1 MGKIKEL
8 ETSLANKIAAGEVVE
23 RPSSVVKELLEN
35 AIDAQATEINIEVEQ
50 SGVSSIRVVDNGT
63 GIAQE
68 DLGLV
73 FHRHA
78 TSKIVADD
86 DLFHIRT
93 LGFRGE
99 ALASISSVAKVT
111 LKTCTDNENGH
122 EIYAENGKIIHQKP
136 AKAKKGTDIQV
147 DSLFYN
153 TPARLKYIK
162 SLYTE
167 LGKITDIVNRMA
179 MSHPEIRIS
188 LVSDGKKLLS
198 TNGSGRTNEVMA
210 EIYGMKVAKDL
221 VHISGDTSDYHLE
234 GFVAKPEHSRSNKH
248 YISIFINGR
257 YIKNF
262 VLNKAI
268 LEGYHTLLTIGRFPI
283 CYINIQ
289 MDPILVDV
297 NVHPTKLEVRL
308 SKEDQL
314 YDLIVTKIREAF
326 KDKILI
332 PQNDL
337 NHASKKNKVLET
349 FEQQK
354 INFEK
359 QQSQIGETS
368 APYVHDQKDKN
379 HDVESHKN
387 NLDSTSSTNNE
398 STEVSNELHNHIDD
412 SYLQSQKEVLFDMEQ
427 NTSNEYEIS
436 NQQSNDIKGTVSQTP
451 HRRVPYM
458 EIVGQVHGTYII
470 AQNENGMFMIDQHA
484 AQERIK
490 YEYFREK
497 IGEVT
502 NEVQNLLIPLTFH
515 FSKDEQMIIDQYKDE
530 LDKVG
535 VHLEHFGGHDYIVN
549 SYPVWFPKEEAEE
562 IIKDMIELVLKHKS
576 VDVKKIREDAAIMMS
591 CKKSIKAN
599 HYLKNN
605 EMADLIDQLREAED
619 PFTCP
624 HGRPII
630 INFSNYELEK
640 LIKTDYKACV
650 VLDMHI
656 GHLKSIMELLKS
668 HSIECYV
675 HIDLIKGLSHDEFAC
690 EYIIQQYKP
699 KGIVSTKAKVI
710 KKAKML
716 NTLTIFRVFIIDSQA
731 LTRSI
736 ELIKKVEPDYVEVLP
751 GVASKA
757 VSKIQQETSASVIA
771 GGLIDEQSEIREAIS
786 NGAKYVTT
794 SYEKLW

>member
-8 ETSLANKIAAGEVVE
+8 QTSLANKIAAGEVVE

-35 AIDAQATEINIEVEQ
+35 AIDAQSTEINIEVEQ
-50 SGVSSIRVVDNGT
+50 SGVASIRVVDNGT
-63 GIAQE
+63 GIEAD
-68 DLGLV
+68 DLSLV

-78 TSKIVADD
+78 TSKLDADD

-99 ALASISSVAKVT
+99 ALASISSVSKVT
-111 LKTCTDNENGH
+111 LRTCTDNENGH
-122 EIYAENGKIIHQKP
+122 EIYAENGEIINQKP
-136 AKAKKGTDIQV
+136 AKAKKGTDILV
-147 DSLFYN
+147 ESLFYN

-179 MSHPEIRIS
+179 MSHPDIRIS
-188 LVSDGKKLLS
+188 LVSDGKTLLK
-198 TNGSGRTNEVMA
+198 TNGSGKTNEVMA

-221 VHISGDTSDYHLE
+221 VHITGDTSDYHLE
-234 GFVAKPEHSRSNKH
+234 GYVARPEHSRSNKH

-268 LEGYHTLLTIGRFPI
+268 VEGYHTLLTIGRYPI

-308 SKEDQL
+308 SKEEQL
-314 YDLIVTKIREAF
+314 YDLIVEKIREAF

-332 PQNDL
+332 PKNDL
-337 NHASKKNKVLET
+337 DTHPKKNKVLNS

-354 INFEK
+354 LDFERKQNEVQNRSQLDEDEKQDELSGSAFEK
-359 QQSQIGETS
+359 DNNQNISQVNE
-368 APYVHDQKDKN
+368 D
-379 HDVESHKN
+379 
-387 NLDSTSSTNNE
+387 NE
-398 STEVSNELHNHIDD
+398 STLFNDSQYIKRNHDDHYFNNPKEILNELDNQNET
-412 SYLQSQKEVLFDMEQ
+412 LEQ
-427 NTSNEYEIS
+427 EEDRNE
-436 NQQSNDIKGTVSQTP
+436 NDIKGAVSASTR
-451 HRRVPYM
+451 RRVPYM
-458 EIVGQVHGTYII
+458 EVVGQVHGTYII
-470 AQNENGMFMIDQHA
+470 AQNENGMFLIDQHA

-502 NEVQNLLIPLTFH
+502 NEVQNLLIPMTFH
-515 FSKDEQMIIDQYKDE
+515 FSKDEQFIIDQYQEE
-530 LDKVG
+530 LDRVG

-549 SYPVWFPKEEAEE
+549 SYPVWFPKAEAEE
-562 IIKDMIELVLKHKS
+562 IIKDMIELVLENKKI
-576 VDVKKIREDAAIMMS
+576 DVKKMREDAAIMMS

-605 EMADLIDQLREAED
+605 EMADLIDQLREMED

-640 LIKTDYKACV
+640 LFK
-650 VLDMHI
+650 
-656 GHLKSIMELLKS
+656 
-668 HSIECYV
+668 
-675 HIDLIKGLSHDEFAC
+675 
-690 EYIIQQYKP
+690 
-699 KGIVSTKAKVI
+699 
-710 KKAKML
+710 
-716 NTLTIFRVFIIDSQA
+716 RVM
-731 LTRSI
+731 
-736 ELIKKVEPDYVEVLP
+736 
-751 GVASKA
+751 
-757 VSKIQQETSASVIA
+757 
-771 GGLIDEQSEIREAIS
+771 
-786 NGAKYVTT
+786 
-794 SYEKLW
+794 

>member
-122 EIYAENGKIIHQKP
+122 EIYAEDGKIIHQKP

-337 NHASKKNKVLET
+337 NHAPKKNKVLET

-427 NTSNEYEIS
+427 NASNEYEIS

-640 LIKTDYKACV
+640 LFK
-650 VLDMHI
+650 
-656 GHLKSIMELLKS
+656 
-668 HSIECYV
+668 
-675 HIDLIKGLSHDEFAC
+675 
-690 EYIIQQYKP
+690 
-699 KGIVSTKAKVI
+699 
-710 KKAKML
+710 
-716 NTLTIFRVFIIDSQA
+716 RVM
-731 LTRSI
+731 
-736 ELIKKVEPDYVEVLP
+736 
-751 GVASKA
+751 
-757 VSKIQQETSASVIA
+757 
-771 GGLIDEQSEIREAIS
+771 
-786 NGAKYVTT
+786 
-794 SYEKLW
+794 

>member
-122 EIYAENGKIIHQKP
+122 EIYAEDGKIIHQKP

-147 DSLFYN
+147 ESLFYN

-337 NHASKKNKVLET
+337 NHAPKKNKVLET

-640 LIKTDYKACV
+640 LFK
-650 VLDMHI
+650 
-656 GHLKSIMELLKS
+656 
-668 HSIECYV
+668 
-675 HIDLIKGLSHDEFAC
+675 
-690 EYIIQQYKP
+690 
-699 KGIVSTKAKVI
+699 
-710 KKAKML
+710 
-716 NTLTIFRVFIIDSQA
+716 RVM
-731 LTRSI
+731 
-736 ELIKKVEPDYVEVLP
+736 
-751 GVASKA
+751 
-757 VSKIQQETSASVIA
+757 
-771 GGLIDEQSEIREAIS
+771 
-786 NGAKYVTT
+786 
-794 SYEKLW
+794 

>member
-122 EIYAENGKIIHQKP
+122 EIYAEDGKIIHEKP

-147 DSLFYN
+147 ESLFYN

-337 NHASKKNKVLET
+337 NHAPKKNNVLET

-379 HDVESHKN
+379 HDVESHRN

-427 NTSNEYEIS
+427 NTSNEYEIL

-549 SYPVWFPKEEAEE
+549 SYPVWFPKVEAEE

-640 LIKTDYKACV
+640 LFK
-650 VLDMHI
+650 
-656 GHLKSIMELLKS
+656 
-668 HSIECYV
+668 
-675 HIDLIKGLSHDEFAC
+675 
-690 EYIIQQYKP
+690 
-699 KGIVSTKAKVI
+699 
-710 KKAKML
+710 
-716 NTLTIFRVFIIDSQA
+716 RVM
-731 LTRSI
+731 
-736 ELIKKVEPDYVEVLP
+736 
-751 GVASKA
+751 
-757 VSKIQQETSASVIA
+757 
-771 GGLIDEQSEIREAIS
+771 
-786 NGAKYVTT
+786 
-794 SYEKLW
+794 

>member
-50 SGVSSIRVVDNGT
+50 SGISAIRVVDNGT

-122 EIYAENGKIIHQKP
+122 EIYAEDGKIIHQKP

-248 YISIFINGR
+248 YISIFINSR

-337 NHASKKNKVLET
+337 NHAPKKNKVLET

-398 STEVSNELHNHIDD
+398 STEVSNELHNYIDD

-640 LIKTDYKACV
+640 LFK
-650 VLDMHI
+650 
-656 GHLKSIMELLKS
+656 
-668 HSIECYV
+668 
-675 HIDLIKGLSHDEFAC
+675 
-690 EYIIQQYKP
+690 
-699 KGIVSTKAKVI
+699 
-710 KKAKML
+710 
-716 NTLTIFRVFIIDSQA
+716 RVM
-731 LTRSI
+731 
-736 ELIKKVEPDYVEVLP
+736 
-751 GVASKA
+751 
-757 VSKIQQETSASVIA
+757 
-771 GGLIDEQSEIREAIS
+771 
-786 NGAKYVTT
+786 
-794 SYEKLW
+794 

>member
-122 EIYAENGKIIHQKP
+122 EIYAEDGKIIHQKP

-337 NHASKKNKVLET
+337 NHAPKKNKVLET

-398 STEVSNELHNHIDD
+398 STEVSNELHNYIDD

-470 AQNENGMFMIDQHA
+470 AQNENGLFMIDQHA

-640 LIKTDYKACV
+640 LFK
-650 VLDMHI
+650 
-656 GHLKSIMELLKS
+656 
-668 HSIECYV
+668 
-675 HIDLIKGLSHDEFAC
+675 
-690 EYIIQQYKP
+690 
-699 KGIVSTKAKVI
+699 
-710 KKAKML
+710 
-716 NTLTIFRVFIIDSQA
+716 RVM
-731 LTRSI
+731 
-736 ELIKKVEPDYVEVLP
+736 
-751 GVASKA
+751 
-757 VSKIQQETSASVIA
+757 
-771 GGLIDEQSEIREAIS
+771 
-786 NGAKYVTT
+786 
-794 SYEKLW
+794 

>member
-122 EIYAENGKIIHQKP
+122 EIYAEDGKIIHQKP

-337 NHASKKNKVLET
+337 NHAPKKNKVLET

-398 STEVSNELHNHIDD
+398 STEVSNELHNYIDD

-562 IIKDMIELVLKHKS
+562 IIKDIIELVLKHKS

-640 LIKTDYKACV
+640 LFK
-650 VLDMHI
+650 
-656 GHLKSIMELLKS
+656 
-668 HSIECYV
+668 
-675 HIDLIKGLSHDEFAC
+675 
-690 EYIIQQYKP
+690 
-699 KGIVSTKAKVI
+699 
-710 KKAKML
+710 
-716 NTLTIFRVFIIDSQA
+716 RVM
-731 LTRSI
+731 
-736 ELIKKVEPDYVEVLP
+736 
-751 GVASKA
+751 
-757 VSKIQQETSASVIA
+757 
-771 GGLIDEQSEIREAIS
+771 
-786 NGAKYVTT
+786 
-794 SYEKLW
+794 

>member
-122 EIYAENGKIIHQKP
+122 EIYAEDGKIIHQKP

-337 NHASKKNKVLET
+337 NHAPKKNKVLET

-387 NLDSTSSTNNE
+387 NLDSTSLTNNE
-398 STEVSNELHNHIDD
+398 STEVSNELHNYIDD

-640 LIKTDYKACV
+640 LFK
-650 VLDMHI
+650 
-656 GHLKSIMELLKS
+656 
-668 HSIECYV
+668 
-675 HIDLIKGLSHDEFAC
+675 
-690 EYIIQQYKP
+690 
-699 KGIVSTKAKVI
+699 
-710 KKAKML
+710 
-716 NTLTIFRVFIIDSQA
+716 RVM
-731 LTRSI
+731 
-736 ELIKKVEPDYVEVLP
+736 
-751 GVASKA
+751 
-757 VSKIQQETSASVIA
+757 
-771 GGLIDEQSEIREAIS
+771 
-786 NGAKYVTT
+786 
-794 SYEKLW
+794 

>member
-8 ETSLANKIAAGEVVE
+8 QTSLANKIAAGEVVE
-23 RPSSVVKELLEN
+23 RPGSVVKELLEN

-50 SGVSSIRVVDNGT
+50 SGVTSIRVVDNGT
-63 GIAQE
+63 GIHIE

-78 TSKIVADD
+78 TSKLDADD

-99 ALASISSVAKVT
+99 ALASISSVSKVT
-111 LKTCTDNENGH
+111 LKTCTDNEEGQ
-122 EIYAENGKIIHQKP
+122 EIYVENGEILNQKP
-136 AKAKKGTDIQV
+136 AKAKQGTDILV
-147 DSLFYN
+147 ESLFYN

-179 MSHPEIRIS
+179 MSHPGIRIS
-188 LVSDGKKLLS
+188 LISDGRTILK

-221 VHISGDTSDYHLE
+221 VHISGETSDYRLE
-234 GFVAKPEHSRSNKH
+234 GYVAKPEHSRSNKH

-262 VLNKAI
+262 LINKAI
-268 LEGYHTLLTIGRFPI
+268 LEGYHTLLMIGRFPI
-283 CYINIQ
+283 CYINIE

-314 YDLIVTKIREAF
+314 FELIVEKIREAF
-326 KDKILI
+326 KDRILI
-332 PQNDL
+332 PQNDMNKL
-337 NHASKKNKVLET
+337 TQKNKVLDK

-354 INFEK
+354 IDFEK
-359 QQSQIGETS
+359 RKQQRDATHSTNLNFDLDDNEPNETNQS
-368 APYVHDQKDKN
+368 NQA
-379 HDVESHKN
+379 
-387 NLDSTSSTNNE
+387 LDHTLSSPNTSSEDSYSVQE
-398 STEVSNELHNHIDD
+398 STYDYAKTQRD
-412 SYLQSQKEVLFDMEQ
+412 VLTDMEEQ
-427 NTSNEYEIS
+427 DITNTLAPSEDVAEAP
-436 NQQSNDIKGTVSQTP
+436 DIKGSISSNSSQ
-451 HRRVPYM
+451 RVPYM
-458 EIVGQVHGTYII
+458 EVVGQVHGTYII

-497 IGEVT
+497 IGDVS
-502 NEVQNLLIPLTFH
+502 NEIQNLLIPLTFH
-515 FSKDEQMIIDQYKDE
+515 FSKDELMIINQHVEE

-535 VHLEHFGGHDYIVN
+535 VHLEPFGGNDYIVD
-549 SYPVWFPKEEAEE
+549 SYPVWFPAAEAEE
-562 IIKDMIELVLKHKS
+562 IIKDMIEYVLEHKK
-576 VDVKKIREDAAIMMS
+576 VNVKKIREEAAIMMS

-605 EMADLIDQLREAED
+605 EMADLVNQLRETED

-630 INFSNYELEK
+630 INFSNYELERLFK
-640 LIKTDYKACV
+640 R
-650 VLDMHI
+650 
-656 GHLKSIMELLKS
+656 
-668 HSIECYV
+668 
-675 HIDLIKGLSHDEFAC
+675 
-690 EYIIQQYKP
+690 II
-699 KGIVSTKAKVI
+699 
-710 KKAKML
+710 
-716 NTLTIFRVFIIDSQA
+716 
-731 LTRSI
+731 
-736 ELIKKVEPDYVEVLP
+736 
-751 GVASKA
+751 
-757 VSKIQQETSASVIA
+757 
-771 GGLIDEQSEIREAIS
+771 
-786 NGAKYVTT
+786 
-794 SYEKLW
+794 

>member
-50 SGVSSIRVVDNGT
+50 SGISAIRVVDNGT

-122 EIYAENGKIIHQKP
+122 EIYAEDGKIIHEKP

-147 DSLFYN
+147 ESLFYN

-188 LVSDGKKLLS
+188 LVSDGKKILS

-337 NHASKKNKVLET
+337 NHAPKKNKVLET

-379 HDVESHKN
+379 HDVESHRN

-398 STEVSNELHNHIDD
+398 STEVSNELNNHIDD
-412 SYLQSQKEVLFDMEQ
+412 TYLQSQKEVLFDMEQ

-640 LIKTDYKACV
+640 LFK
-650 VLDMHI
+650 
-656 GHLKSIMELLKS
+656 
-668 HSIECYV
+668 
-675 HIDLIKGLSHDEFAC
+675 
-690 EYIIQQYKP
+690 
-699 KGIVSTKAKVI
+699 
-710 KKAKML
+710 
-716 NTLTIFRVFIIDSQA
+716 RVM
-731 LTRSI
+731 
-736 ELIKKVEPDYVEVLP
+736 
-751 GVASKA
+751 
-757 VSKIQQETSASVIA
+757 
-771 GGLIDEQSEIREAIS
+771 
-786 NGAKYVTT
+786 
-794 SYEKLW
+794 

>member
-99 ALASISSVAKVT
+99 ALASISSVAKVS

-122 EIYAENGKIIHQKP
+122 EIYAEDGKIIHQKP

-337 NHASKKNKVLET
+337 NHAPKKNKVLET

-398 STEVSNELHNHIDD
+398 STEVSNELHNYIDD

-640 LIKTDYKACV
+640 LFK
-650 VLDMHI
+650 
-656 GHLKSIMELLKS
+656 
-668 HSIECYV
+668 
-675 HIDLIKGLSHDEFAC
+675 
-690 EYIIQQYKP
+690 
-699 KGIVSTKAKVI
+699 
-710 KKAKML
+710 
-716 NTLTIFRVFIIDSQA
+716 RVM
-731 LTRSI
+731 
-736 ELIKKVEPDYVEVLP
+736 
-751 GVASKA
+751 
-757 VSKIQQETSASVIA
+757 
-771 GGLIDEQSEIREAIS
+771 
-786 NGAKYVTT
+786 
-794 SYEKLW
+794 

>member
-8 ETSLANKIAAGEVVE
+8 QTSLANKIAAGEVVE

-35 AIDAQATEINIEVEQ
+35 AIDAQSTEINIEVEQ
-50 SGVSSIRVVDNGT
+50 SGVASIRVVDNGT
-63 GIAQE
+63 GIEAD
-68 DLGLV
+68 DLSLV

-78 TSKIVADD
+78 TSKLDADD

-99 ALASISSVAKVT
+99 ALASISSVSKVT
-111 LKTCTDNENGH
+111 LRSCTDNESGH
-122 EIYAENGKIIHQKP
+122 EIYAENGEIINQKP
-136 AKAKKGTDIQV
+136 AKAKKGTDILV
-147 DSLFYN
+147 ESLFYN

-179 MSHPEIRIS
+179 MSHPDIRIS
-188 LVSDGKKLLS
+188 LVSDGKTLLK
-198 TNGSGRTNEVMA
+198 TNGSGKTNEVMA

-221 VHISGDTSDYHLE
+221 VHITGDTSDYHLE
-234 GFVAKPEHSRSNKH
+234 GYVARPEHSRSNKH

-268 LEGYHTLLTIGRFPI
+268 VEGYHTLLTIGRYPI

-308 SKEDQL
+308 SKEEQL
-314 YDLIVTKIREAF
+314 YDLIVKKIREAF

-332 PQNDL
+332 PKNDL
-337 NHASKKNKVLET
+337 DHHPKKNKVLNS

-354 INFEK
+354 LDFERK
-359 QQSQIGETS
+359 QNEVQNRSHLSEDERQEDLSATTLDKVENQNISQVNE
-368 APYVHDQKDKN
+368 D
-379 HDVESHKN
+379 
-387 NLDSTSSTNNE
+387 NE
-398 STEVSNELHNHIDD
+398 STLFNDSQYINRNHDDYYFNNQKDILNELDNQ
-412 SYLQSQKEVLFDMEQ
+412 YETLEQ
-427 NTSNEYEIS
+427 EENQNE
-436 NQQSNDIKGTVSQTP
+436 NDIKGTVSASTR
-451 HRRVPYM
+451 RRVPYM
-458 EIVGQVHGTYII
+458 EVVGQVHGTYII

-502 NEVQNLLIPLTFH
+502 NEVQNLLIPMTFH
-515 FSKDEQMIIDQYKDE
+515 FSKDEQFIIDQYQEE
-530 LDKVG
+530 LDRVG

-549 SYPVWFPKEEAEE
+549 SYPVWFPKAEAEE
-562 IIKDMIELVLKHKS
+562 IIKDMIELVLENKKI
-576 VDVKKIREDAAIMMS
+576 DVKKMREDAAIMMS

-605 EMADLIDQLREAED
+605 EMADLIDQLREMED

-640 LIKTDYKACV
+640 LFK
-650 VLDMHI
+650 
-656 GHLKSIMELLKS
+656 
-668 HSIECYV
+668 
-675 HIDLIKGLSHDEFAC
+675 
-690 EYIIQQYKP
+690 
-699 KGIVSTKAKVI
+699 
-710 KKAKML
+710 
-716 NTLTIFRVFIIDSQA
+716 RVM
-731 LTRSI
+731 
-736 ELIKKVEPDYVEVLP
+736 
-751 GVASKA
+751 
-757 VSKIQQETSASVIA
+757 
-771 GGLIDEQSEIREAIS
+771 
-786 NGAKYVTT
+786 
-794 SYEKLW
+794 

>member
-122 EIYAENGKIIHQKP
+122 EIYAEDGKIIHQKP

-188 LVSDGKKLLS
+188 LVSDGKKLLN

-337 NHASKKNKVLET
+337 NHAPKKNKVLET

-398 STEVSNELHNHIDD
+398 STEVSNELHNYIDY

-640 LIKTDYKACV
+640 LFK
-650 VLDMHI
+650 
-656 GHLKSIMELLKS
+656 
-668 HSIECYV
+668 
-675 HIDLIKGLSHDEFAC
+675 
-690 EYIIQQYKP
+690 
-699 KGIVSTKAKVI
+699 
-710 KKAKML
+710 
-716 NTLTIFRVFIIDSQA
+716 RVM
-731 LTRSI
+731 
-736 ELIKKVEPDYVEVLP
+736 
-751 GVASKA
+751 
-757 VSKIQQETSASVIA
+757 
-771 GGLIDEQSEIREAIS
+771 
-786 NGAKYVTT
+786 
-794 SYEKLW
+794 

>member
-1 MGKIKEL
+1 MMGKIKEL

-122 EIYAENGKIIHQKP
+122 EIYAEDGKIIHQKP

-337 NHASKKNKVLET
+337 NHAPKKNKVLET

-398 STEVSNELHNHIDD
+398 STEVSNELHNYIDY

-640 LIKTDYKACV
+640 LFK
-650 VLDMHI
+650 
-656 GHLKSIMELLKS
+656 
-668 HSIECYV
+668 
-675 HIDLIKGLSHDEFAC
+675 
-690 EYIIQQYKP
+690 
-699 KGIVSTKAKVI
+699 
-710 KKAKML
+710 
-716 NTLTIFRVFIIDSQA
+716 RVM
-731 LTRSI
+731 
-736 ELIKKVEPDYVEVLP
+736 
-751 GVASKA
+751 
-757 VSKIQQETSASVIA
+757 
-771 GGLIDEQSEIREAIS
+771 
-786 NGAKYVTT
+786 
-794 SYEKLW
+794 

>member
-8 ETSLANKIAAGEVVE
+8 QTSLANKIAAGEVVE

-35 AIDAQATEINIEVEQ
+35 AIDAKSTEINIEVEQ
-50 SGVSSIRVVDNGT
+50 SGISSIRVVDNGT
-63 GIAQE
+63 GIEQD
-68 DLGLV
+68 DLDLV

-78 TSKIVADD
+78 TSKLDADD

-111 LKTCTDNENGH
+111 LKTCTDSENGH
-122 EIYAENGKIIHQKP
+122 EIYAENGEILSRKP
-136 AKAKKGTDIQV
+136 AKAKKGTDITV
-147 DSLFYN
+147 SSLFYN

-179 MSHPEIRIS
+179 MSHPYIRIS
-188 LVSDGKKLLS
+188 LISDGKTLLK
-198 TNGSGRTNEVMA
+198 TNGSGKTNEVMS
-210 EIYGMKVAKDL
+210 EIYGIKVAKDL
-221 VHISGDTSDYHLE
+221 VHIQGDTSDYHLE

-268 LEGYHTLLTIGRFPI
+268 IEGYHTLLTIGRYPI
-283 CYINIQ
+283 CYLNIE

-308 SKEDQL
+308 SKEEQL
-314 YDLIVTKIREAF
+314 YQLIVEKIRYAF
-326 KDKILI
+326 KDRILI

-337 NHASKKNKVLET
+337 DRTPKKNKVLNQ

-354 INFEK
+354 LDFERR
-359 QQSQIGETS
+359 QQNSNQ
-368 APYVHDQKDKN
+368 DKTN
-379 HDVESHKN
+379 SHYYGMSESKLQNPNLEKN
-387 NLDSTSSTNNE
+387 DLDNNELINE
-398 STEVSNELHNHIDD
+398 STENFVHNNKRSDD
-412 SYLQSQKEVLFDMEQ
+412 KDYFQIQKEILNDLDNGDASLLNDESTNDSEEVVTEQ
-427 NTSNEYEIS
+427 SNNDEASSKTYQTLYS
-436 NQQSNDIKGTVSQTP
+436 KQDNNDIKGKVSNTP
-451 HRRVPYM
+451 SRRVPYM
-458 EIVGQVHGTYII
+458 EVVGQVHGTYII

-502 NEVQNLLIPLTFH
+502 NEVQDLLIPLTFH
-515 FSKDEQMIIDQYKDE
+515 FSKDEQMIIDQYQDE

-549 SYPVWFPKEEAEE
+549 SYPVWFPKAEAEE
-562 IIKDMIELVLKHKS
+562 IIQDMVELVLNDKK
-576 VDVKKIREDAAIMMS
+576 VNVKKLREDAAIMMS

-624 HGRPII
+624 YGRPII

-640 LIKTDYKACV
+640 LFK
-650 VLDMHI
+650 
-656 GHLKSIMELLKS
+656 
-668 HSIECYV
+668 
-675 HIDLIKGLSHDEFAC
+675 
-690 EYIIQQYKP
+690 
-699 KGIVSTKAKVI
+699 
-710 KKAKML
+710 
-716 NTLTIFRVFIIDSQA
+716 RVM
-731 LTRSI
+731 
-736 ELIKKVEPDYVEVLP
+736 
-751 GVASKA
+751 
-757 VSKIQQETSASVIA
+757 
-771 GGLIDEQSEIREAIS
+771 
-786 NGAKYVTT
+786 
-794 SYEKLW
+794 

>member
-8 ETSLANKIAAGEVVE
+8 QTSLANKIAAGEVVE

-35 AIDAQATEINIEVEQ
+35 AIDAKSTEINIEVEQ
-50 SGVSSIRVVDNGT
+50 SGISSIRVVDNGT
-63 GIAQE
+63 GIEQD
-68 DLGLV
+68 DLDLV

-78 TSKIVADD
+78 TSKLDADD

-122 EIYAENGKIIHQKP
+122 EIYAENGEILSRKP
-136 AKAKKGTDIQV
+136 AKAKKGTDITV
-147 DSLFYN
+147 SSLFYN

-179 MSHPEIRIS
+179 MSHPDIRIS
-188 LVSDGKKLLS
+188 LISDGKTLLK
-198 TNGSGRTNEVMA
+198 TNGSGKTNEVMS
-210 EIYGMKVAKDL
+210 EIYGIKVAKDL
-221 VHISGDTSDYHLE
+221 VHIQGDTSDYHLE

-268 LEGYHTLLTIGRFPI
+268 IEGYHTLLTIGRYPI
-283 CYINIQ
+283 CYLNIE

-308 SKEDQL
+308 SKEEQL
-314 YDLIVTKIREAF
+314 YQLIVEKIRYAF
-326 KDKILI
+326 KDRILI

-337 NHASKKNKVLET
+337 DRTPKKNKVLNQ

-354 INFEK
+354 LDFERR
-359 QQSQIGETS
+359 QRNSNQDNSNSHYYDMSESELQNPNLE
-368 APYVHDQKDKN
+368 KN
-379 HDVESHKN
+379 DLDN
-387 NLDSTSSTNNE
+387 NELINE
-398 STEVSNELHNHIDD
+398 STESFVYNNKRSDD
-412 SYLQSQKEVLFDMEQ
+412 KDYFQIQKEILNDLDNGDISSLNDESTNDSEEVVTEQ
-427 NTSNEYEIS
+427 NNSDEASSKAYQTLYS
-436 NQQSNDIKGTVSQTP
+436 QQDYNDIKGKVSTTP
-451 HRRVPYM
+451 SRRVPYM
-458 EIVGQVHGTYII
+458 EVVGQVHGTYII

-502 NEVQNLLIPLTFH
+502 NEVQDLLIPLTFH
-515 FSKDEQMIIDQYKDE
+515 FSKDEQMIIDQYQDE

-549 SYPVWFPKEEAEE
+549 SYPVWFPKAEAEE
-562 IIKDMIELVLKHKS
+562 IIQDMVELVLNDKK
-576 VDVKKIREDAAIMMS
+576 VNVKKMREDAAIMMS

-640 LIKTDYKACV
+640 LFK
-650 VLDMHI
+650 
-656 GHLKSIMELLKS
+656 
-668 HSIECYV
+668 
-675 HIDLIKGLSHDEFAC
+675 
-690 EYIIQQYKP
+690 
-699 KGIVSTKAKVI
+699 
-710 KKAKML
+710 
-716 NTLTIFRVFIIDSQA
+716 RVM
-731 LTRSI
+731 
-736 ELIKKVEPDYVEVLP
+736 
-751 GVASKA
+751 
-757 VSKIQQETSASVIA
+757 
-771 GGLIDEQSEIREAIS
+771 
-786 NGAKYVTT
+786 
-794 SYEKLW
+794 

>member
-8 ETSLANKIAAGEVVE
+8 QTSLANKIAAGEVVE
-23 RPSSVVKELLEN
+23 RPGSVVKELLEN

-50 SGVSSIRVVDNGT
+50 SGVASIRVVDNGT
-63 GIAQE
+63 GIE
-68 DLGLV
+68 IDDLDLV

-78 TSKIVADD
+78 TSKLDADD

-99 ALASISSVAKVT
+99 ALASISSVSKVT
-111 LKTCTDNENGH
+111 LKTCTDNQEGQEIYVENG
-122 EIYAENGKIIHQKP
+122 EVLNRKP
-136 AKAKKGTDIQV
+136 AKAKRGTDILV
-147 DSLFYN
+147 ESLFYN

-179 MSHPEIRIS
+179 MSHPDIRIS
-188 LVSDGKKLLS
+188 LVSDGKTIIK

-210 EIYGMKVAKDL
+210 EIYGMKIAKDL
-221 VHISGDTSDYHLE
+221 VHVTGDTSDYHLDAY
-234 GFVAKPEHSRSNKH
+234 FAKPEHSRSNKH

-262 VLNKAI
+262 LLNKAI
-268 LEGYHTLLTIGRFPI
+268 LEGYHTLLMVGRYPI
-283 CYINIQ
+283 CYINIE

-314 YDLIVTKIREAF
+314 FELIVTKIREAF
-326 KDKILI
+326 KDRILI
-332 PQNDL
+332 PQNDMDKMT
-337 NHASKKNKVLET
+337 KKNKVLDQ

-354 INFEK
+354 MDFEK
-359 QQSQIGETS
+359 RQQQ
-368 APYVHDQKDKN
+368 
-379 HDVESHKN
+379 N
-387 NLDSTSSTNNE
+387 NLEQNVEQSSEPNVNNANNASVDNSTSYINQPDNERSGIQESQNDYDDYKKIQNDLLYDLETTSSDSTDN
-398 STEVSNELHNHIDD
+398 EVSTTDNI
-412 SYLQSQKEVLFDMEQ
+412 LQHSGEE
-427 NTSNEYEIS
+427 
-436 NQQSNDIKGTVSQTP
+436 DIKGRVSASPT
-451 HRRVPYM
+451 RRIPYM

-497 IGEVT
+497 IGDVV
-502 NEVQNLLIPLTFH
+502 NESQNLLIPLTFH
-515 FSKDEQMIIDQYKDE
+515 FSKDELMIINQYKDE

-535 VHLEHFGGHDYIVN
+535 VHLEPFGGHDYIVD

-562 IIKDMIELVLKHKS
+562 IIKDMIEYVLEHKK
-576 VDVKKIREDAAIMMS
+576 VDVRKIREEAAIMMS

-605 EMADLIDQLREAED
+605 EMADLVNQLRDTED

-630 INFSNYELEK
+630 INFSNYELERLFK
-640 LIKTDYKACV
+640 R
-650 VLDMHI
+650 
-656 GHLKSIMELLKS
+656 
-668 HSIECYV
+668 
-675 HIDLIKGLSHDEFAC
+675 
-690 EYIIQQYKP
+690 
-699 KGIVSTKAKVI
+699 IV
-710 KKAKML
+710 
-716 NTLTIFRVFIIDSQA
+716 
-731 LTRSI
+731 
-736 ELIKKVEPDYVEVLP
+736 
-751 GVASKA
+751 
-757 VSKIQQETSASVIA
+757 
-771 GGLIDEQSEIREAIS
+771 
-786 NGAKYVTT
+786 
-794 SYEKLW
+794 

>member
-167 LGKITDIVNRMA
+167 LVKITDIVNRMA

-640 LIKTDYKACV
+640 LFK
-650 VLDMHI
+650 
-656 GHLKSIMELLKS
+656 
-668 HSIECYV
+668 
-675 HIDLIKGLSHDEFAC
+675 
-690 EYIIQQYKP
+690 
-699 KGIVSTKAKVI
+699 
-710 KKAKML
+710 
-716 NTLTIFRVFIIDSQA
+716 RVM
-731 LTRSI
+731 
-736 ELIKKVEPDYVEVLP
+736 
-751 GVASKA
+751 
-757 VSKIQQETSASVIA
+757 
-771 GGLIDEQSEIREAIS
+771 
-786 NGAKYVTT
+786 
-794 SYEKLW
+794 

>member
-8 ETSLANKIAAGEVVE
+8 QTSLANKIAAGEVVE

-35 AIDAQATEINIEVEQ
+35 AIDAQSTEINIEVEQ
-50 SGVSSIRVVDNGT
+50 SGIASIRVVDNGT
-63 GIAQE
+63 GIEQD
-68 DLGLV
+68 DLKLV

-78 TSKIVADD
+78 TSKLDADD

-111 LKTCTDNENGH
+111 LKTCTDSENGH
-122 EIYAENGKIIHQKP
+122 EIYAENGEIISEKP
-136 AKAKKGTDIQV
+136 AKAKKGTDITV
-147 DSLFYN
+147 KSLFYN

-179 MSHPEIRIS
+179 MSHPDIRIS
-188 LVSDGKKLLS
+188 LDSDNKTLLK
-198 TNGSGRTNEVMA
+198 TNGSGKTNEVMA
-210 EIYGMKVAKDL
+210 EIYGIKVAKDL
-221 VHISGDTSDYHLE
+221 VHIEGDTSDYHLD
-234 GFVAKPEHSRSNKH
+234 GYVAKPEHSRSNKH

-268 LEGYHTLLTIGRFPI
+268 IEGYHTLLTIGRYPI
-283 CYINIQ
+283 CYINIE

-308 SKEDQL
+308 SKEEQL
-314 YDLIVTKIREAF
+314 YDLIVKKIREAF
-326 KDKILI
+326 KDRILI

-337 NHASKKNKVLET
+337 DKTPKKNKVLHT

-354 INFEK
+354 LDFEK
-359 QQSQIGETS
+359 KQRMRNQATNDTQPGYQPTEDSFTEKLNEDTYNDYQSDNNDLAIDKNNDESALHNNKRNEDIDYFQIQKEILNSIDRAEIEDANTETNDTETS
-368 APYVHDQKDKN
+368 KDDLN
-379 HDVESHKN
+379 EA
-387 NLDSTSSTNNE
+387 TNN
-398 STEVSNELHNHIDD
+398 I
-412 SYLQSQKEVLFDMEQ
+412 
-427 NTSNEYEIS
+427 
-436 NQQSNDIKGTVSQTP
+436 QQDDIKGKVSSTP
-451 HRRVPYM
+451 TRRVPYM
-458 EIVGQVHGTYII
+458 EVVGQVHGTYII

-502 NEVQNLLIPLTFH
+502 NEVQDLLIPLTFH
-515 FSKDEQMIIDQYKDE
+515 FSKDEQMIIDQYQEE

-535 VHLEHFGGHDYIVN
+535 VHLEHFGGHDYIVS
-549 SYPVWFPKEEAEE
+549 SYPVWFPKAEAQE
-562 IIKDMIELVLKHKS
+562 IIQDMVELVLNHKK
-576 VDVKKIREDAAIMMS
+576 VDVKKMREDAAIMMS

-640 LIKTDYKACV
+640 LFK
-650 VLDMHI
+650 
-656 GHLKSIMELLKS
+656 
-668 HSIECYV
+668 
-675 HIDLIKGLSHDEFAC
+675 
-690 EYIIQQYKP
+690 
-699 KGIVSTKAKVI
+699 
-710 KKAKML
+710 
-716 NTLTIFRVFIIDSQA
+716 RVM
-731 LTRSI
+731 
-736 ELIKKVEPDYVEVLP
+736 
-751 GVASKA
+751 
-757 VSKIQQETSASVIA
+757 
-771 GGLIDEQSEIREAIS
+771 
-786 NGAKYVTT
+786 
-794 SYEKLW
+794 

>member
-8 ETSLANKIAAGEVVE
+8 QTSLANKIAAGEVVE
-23 RPSSVVKELLEN
+23 RPGSVVKELLEN

-50 SGVSSIRVVDNGT
+50 SGVASIRVVDNGT
-63 GIAQE
+63 GIE
-68 DLGLV
+68 IDDLDLV

-78 TSKIVADD
+78 TSKLDVDD

-99 ALASISSVAKVT
+99 ALASISSVSKVT
-111 LKTCTDNENGH
+111 LKTCTDNQEGQEVYVENG
-122 EIYAENGKIIHQKP
+122 EVLNQKP
-136 AKAKKGTDIQV
+136 AKAKRGTDILV
-147 DSLFYN
+147 ESLFYN

-179 MSHPEIRIS
+179 MSHPDIRIS
-188 LVSDGKKLLS
+188 LVSDGKTIIK

-221 VHISGDTSDYHLE
+221 VHVTGDTSDYHLDAY
-234 GFVAKPEHSRSNKH
+234 FAKPEHSRSNKH

-262 VLNKAI
+262 LLNKAI
-268 LEGYHTLLTIGRFPI
+268 LEGYHTLLMIGRYPI
-283 CYINIQ
+283 CYINIE

-314 YDLIVTKIREAF
+314 YELIVEKIHEAF
-326 KDKILI
+326 KNRILI
-332 PQNDL
+332 PQNDMDKMT
-337 NHASKKNKVLET
+337 KKHKVLDK

-354 INFEK
+354 MEFEK
-359 QQSQIGETS
+359 RQQHNTPNPNTLEHHNVSSENNNVLNDEHQLNYSNLTDTFPDSIQESANDYDEYKKAQNEILDDMETKGVS
-368 APYVHDQKDKN
+368 NNEETTTHGNHFSESNINKDIKEP
-379 HDVESHKN
+379 VGG
-387 NLDSTSSTNNE
+387 TSS
-398 STEVSNELHNHIDD
+398 
-412 SYLQSQKEVLFDMEQ
+412 
-427 NTSNEYEIS
+427 
-436 NQQSNDIKGTVSQTP
+436 
-451 HRRVPYM
+451 RRVPYM

-497 IGEVT
+497 IGDVA
-502 NEVQNLLIPLTFH
+502 NESQNLLIPLTFH
-515 FSKDEQMIIDQYKDE
+515 FSKDELMIINQYKGE

-535 VHLEHFGGHDYIVN
+535 VHLEPFGGHDYIVD
-549 SYPVWFPKEEAEE
+549 SYPVWFPKQEAEE
-562 IIKDMIELVLKHKS
+562 IIKDMIEYVLEHKK
-576 VDVKKIREDAAIMMS
+576 VDVKKIREEAAIMMS

-605 EMADLIDQLREAED
+605 EMADLVNQLRETED

-630 INFSNYELEK
+630 INFSNYELERLFK
-640 LIKTDYKACV
+640 R
-650 VLDMHI
+650 
-656 GHLKSIMELLKS
+656 
-668 HSIECYV
+668 
-675 HIDLIKGLSHDEFAC
+675 
-690 EYIIQQYKP
+690 II
-699 KGIVSTKAKVI
+699 
-710 KKAKML
+710 
-716 NTLTIFRVFIIDSQA
+716 
-731 LTRSI
+731 
-736 ELIKKVEPDYVEVLP
+736 
-751 GVASKA
+751 
-757 VSKIQQETSASVIA
+757 
-771 GGLIDEQSEIREAIS
+771 
-786 NGAKYVTT
+786 
-794 SYEKLW
+794 

>member
-8 ETSLANKIAAGEVVE
+8 ETSLANKIAAGEVVG

-188 LVSDGKKLLS
+188 LVSDGKKLLN

-640 LIKTDYKACV
+640 LFK
-650 VLDMHI
+650 
-656 GHLKSIMELLKS
+656 
-668 HSIECYV
+668 
-675 HIDLIKGLSHDEFAC
+675 
-690 EYIIQQYKP
+690 
-699 KGIVSTKAKVI
+699 
-710 KKAKML
+710 
-716 NTLTIFRVFIIDSQA
+716 RVM
-731 LTRSI
+731 
-736 ELIKKVEPDYVEVLP
+736 
-751 GVASKA
+751 
-757 VSKIQQETSASVIA
+757 
-771 GGLIDEQSEIREAIS
+771 
-786 NGAKYVTT
+786 
-794 SYEKLW
+794 